1 MSRTCCLGGL
11 CLMWRGPHFYEQAS
25 IRGVIQY
32 REVAYFVFCPCCPLA
47 GVYGQLGGDKDTW
60 NTVRMACRHRRGW
73 RVVCLADGRTVSYFF
88 KLLIRCRE
96 LGRGVYKMLRE
107 DLRV

>member
-1 MSRTCCLGGL
+1 MSRPASEASYSTERWVWGL
-11 CLMWRGPHFYEQAS
+11 TSSSRAS
-25 IRGVIQY
+25 SVSWLP
-32 REVAYFVFCPCCPLA
+32 VLAYFVFCPCCPLA